1 MVFQGEFGL
10 YFLGGGFYMMFPA
23 KSARFQKTNKK
34 DITCLNPPNRI
45 LQETLEKTC
54 VTKSFA
60 KKRNC

>member
-10 YFLGGGFYMMFPA
+10 YFFGGGFYVMFPA

-45 LQETLEKTC
+45 LQETL
-54 VTKSFA
+54 
-60 KKRNC
+60 KKHTI